1 MINFKEMEKAIA
13 ELNKEKSMKLAK
25 EAIKEGI
32 DPSKAINEGFAKGLE
47 RVGVKFENLEYY
59 LPQLIISADIMNKV
73 LEIFQPHFKGE
84 DESKITKG
92 TIMLGTI
99 EGDQHDIGKNIVKA
113 LFKAS
118 GFKVHDLGRDVPVKE
133 FVERAKELNP
143 DIIGVSA
150 LMSTTMARI
159 PDLIS
164 ELKEMD
170 LRKQYKVMVGGA
182 PVLPKW
188 AEEIGADGYGENAS
202 AAVRVAEQLIDA
214 KKEEG

>member
-13 ELNKEKSMKLAK
+13 ELNKEKSIKLAE

-59 LPQLIISADIMNKV
+59 LPQLIFSAEIMDKV

-92 TIMLGTI
+92 IIMLGTI

-113 LFKAS
+113 LFEAS
-118 GFKVHDLGRDVPVKE
+118 GFKVHDLGRDVPIKE

-159 PDLIS
+159 PDVIS
-164 ELKEMD
+164 ELEEMD

-182 PVLPKW
+182 PVLPEW
-188 AEEIGADGYGENAS
+188 AKEIGADGYGENAS

>member
-59 LPQLIISADIMNKV
+59 LPQLIFSAEIMNKV

-92 TIMLGTI
+92 IIMLGTI

-113 LFKAS
+113 LFEAS

-133 FVERAKELNP
+133 FGERAKELNP

-159 PDLIS
+159 PDVIS
-164 ELKEMD
+164 ELEEMD

-182 PVLPKW
+182 PVLPEW
-188 AEEIGADGYGENAS
+188 AKEIGADGYGENAS